1 MQTTHFI
8 LLIPEIHEP
17 LRPKPTSKLTEG
29 AEQASQT
36 DRQLPA
42 DA

>member
-8 LLIPEIHEP
+8 LLIPEIHGSLHP
-17 LRPKPTSKLTEG
+17 KLTEG

-36 DRQLPA
+36 DRQLQA